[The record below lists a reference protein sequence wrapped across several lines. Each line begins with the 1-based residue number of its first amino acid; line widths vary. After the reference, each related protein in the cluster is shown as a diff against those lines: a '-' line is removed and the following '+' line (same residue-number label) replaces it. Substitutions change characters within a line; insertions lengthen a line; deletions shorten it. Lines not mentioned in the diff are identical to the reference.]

1 MTMKAPTT
9 YEEALKVLEK
19 MDKTE
24 AENNDISIETILTL
38 YGIEDEGAARLRA
51 EQDAKLAAVN
61 DIEGLWE
68 LSFQFSDSSR
78 MQEKVLAKIEDVCRA
93 RFENAHDTDTLWDIL
108 VNTPCD
114 SKISTDILMK
124 IVSLSR
130 CTIELW
136 KVAYQSPDDSEARA
150 AALKKIVELT
160 PEPTP

>member
-1 MTMKAPTT
+1 MKAPTT

-51 EQDAKLAAVN
+51 EQDAKLNAVN
-61 DIEGLWE
+61 DIEGLWD
-68 LSFQFSDSSR
+68 LFHQFDDSSR
-78 MQEKVLAKIEDVCRA
+78 MQEKVIAKIEDVCRIRLEKA
-93 RFENAHDTDTLWDIL
+93 LDTDTLWCVFIH
-108 VNTPCD
+108 TPDD
-114 SKISTDILMK
+114 SKISADILMK

-136 KVAYQSPDDSEARA
+136 KVAYHSPDDSEVRA

-160 PEPTP
+160 PEPTN